1 MLGILVNCFSIV
13 FGSTLGAITKKF
25 VNDGYKAILY
35 QVIGIS
41 AIIIGISTTINS
53 ISTSQYQVMFVI
65 FLTVGGIIGQLI
77 NFDQILS
84 RIMARFSSNGL
95 NEGLTVAI
103 SLLCLG
109 SIPILGPLQSALQ
122 GDNTFLQINTIFS
135 GITALIL
142 ASSFGFGI
150 MFSAIILFVI
160 EALVF
165 FSADFI
171 SVYMTTNIINEITLI
186 GGILALCTGLNVLK
200 ITEIKVLNLL
210 PALFIPILVL

>member
-13 FGSTLGAITKKF
+13 FGSTLGAMTKKF
-25 VNDGYKAILY
+25 VNDGYKSILY

-84 RIMARFSSNGL
+84 KIMTRFSSSGL

-122 GDNTFLQINTIFS
+122 GENLFADQHHFLRHYGINPGFLLRLRHHAFS
-135 GITALIL
+135 NY
-142 ASSFGFGI
+142 
-150 MFSAIILFVI
+150 IICHR
-160 EALVF
+160 
-165 FSADFI
+165 S
-171 SVYMTTNIINEITLI
+171 
-186 GGILALCTGLNVLK
+186 TGL
-200 ITEIKVLNLL
+200 LL
-210 PALFIPILVL
+210 G

>member
-41 AIIIGISTTINS
+41 AIIIGLSTTINS

-65 FLTVGGIIGQLI
+65 FLTIGGIIGQLI

-84 RIMARFSSNGL
+84 RIMTRFSSNGL

>member
-84 RIMARFSSNGL
+84 RIMTRFSSNGL

-210 PALFIPILVL
+210 PALFIPIFVL

>member
-65 FLTVGGIIGQLI
+65 FLTIGGIIGQLI

-84 RIMARFSSNGL
+84 RIMTRFSSNGL

-122 GDNTFLQINTIFS
+122 GDNTFLHINTIFS

-150 MFSAIILFVI
+150 MFSAIILFAI

>member
-84 RIMARFSSNGL
+84 RIMTRFSSNGL

>member
-1 MLGILVNCFSIV
+1 MLGILVNCFSII
-13 FGSTLGAITKKF
+13 FGSTIGAISKKF

-35 QVIGIS
+35 QIIGIS
-41 AIIIGISTTINS
+41 AVIIGISTTMDS

-77 NFDQILS
+77 NFDQMLS
-84 RIMARFSSNGL
+84 KIMTRFSSNGL
-95 NEGLTVAI
+95 NEGLTVAF

-142 ASSFGFGI
+142 ASS
-150 MFSAIILFVI
+150 
-160 EALVF
+160 
-165 FSADFI
+165 
-171 SVYMTTNIINEITLI
+171 
-186 GGILALCTGLNVLK
+186 
-200 ITEIKVLNLL
+200 LNLL
-210 PALFIPILVL
+210 PGLFIPLFVL

>member
-13 FGSTLGAITKKF
+13 FVSTLGAITKKF

-84 RIMARFSSNGL
+84 KIMKGFSSNGL

-122 GDNTFLQINTIFS
+122 GDNTFF
-135 GITALIL
+135 
-142 ASSFGFGI
+142 
-150 MFSAIILFVI
+150 
-160 EALVF
+160 
-165 FSADFI
+165 ADQHHFLGH
-171 SVYMTTNIINEITLI
+171 Y
-186 GGILALCTGLNVLK
+186 GLNSGF
-200 ITEIKVLNLL
+200 LL
-210 PALFIPILVL
+210 WLWHHAFGNYFICH

>member
-1 MLGILVNCFSIV
+1 MFGILVNCFSIV

-84 RIMARFSSNGL
+84 RIMTRFSSNGL

>member
-41 AIIIGISTTINS
+41 AIIIGLSTTINS

-65 FLTVGGIIGQLI
+65 FLTIGGIIGQLI

-84 RIMARFSSNGL
+84 RIMTRFSSNGL

-171 SVYMTTNIINEITLI
+171 SIYMTANIINEITLI